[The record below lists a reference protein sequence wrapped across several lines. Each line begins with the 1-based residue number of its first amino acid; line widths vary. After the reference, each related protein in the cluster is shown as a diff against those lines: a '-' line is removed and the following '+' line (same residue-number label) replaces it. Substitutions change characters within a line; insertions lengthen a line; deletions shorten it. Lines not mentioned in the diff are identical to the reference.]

1 MLSYYENWGTTTTT
15 KEELYFLF
23 YFCRRRKRV
32 FVKIVEHGRIVLL
45 GEHLF
50 VDGNKVFFFKHF
62 FFFTFFFYLFLFNG
76 PSCSQFFKSTLMG
89 MGAIFQIVFRY
100 MIAYQYNFKLIL
112 FYSKKLRGCCIVD
125 WIQRRVQ
132 FLHQT
137 QGINGKLYFAHGI
150 FFFSFYWQLLL
161 LLLSDFRQINSI
173 NKIFAFK

>member
-1 MLSYYENWGTTTTT
+1 METKSSSLS
-15 KEELYFLF
+15 
-23 YFCRRRKRV
+23 
-32 FVKIVEHGRIVLL
+32 I
-45 GEHLF
+45 
-50 VDGNKVFFFKHF
+50 F

-112 FYSKKLRGCCIVD
+112 FYSKKLRGCCTVD

-137 QGINGKLYFAHGI
+137 QGINGKLYFAHGV
-150 FFFSFYWQLLL
+150 FFFTDGYCYYYCRILDKSTQSTKF
-161 LLLSDFRQINSI
+161 LLS
-173 NKIFAFK
+173 NKWYAFKFCLFNTKSLMF